1 MELRHL
7 RYFIAIAEE
16 LNIRRAAER
25 LNISHPPLSR
35 QLHDLEQEI
44 GVPLIVR
51 GKRGVALSDAGALF
65 LEEAR
70 LIVSHAAQAIEGARE
85 AGRGEAGRLRIAY
98 SFGYFDPSLAEVLTR
113 FRRRFPKVAIQMQQ
127 LDPQEQAEKLQRR
140 LVDVAYVGLR
150 FHRLQEQLHFECIR
164 RAEIRVALPA
174 GHSLCSE
181 ERVAIADLADQ
192 PFISLGGAFPD
203 YPGWLARLCAIGGFA
218 PRIAHQAD
226 TSSTLFGL
234 VSAAFGV
241 AILPELHD
249 PPVFEVVFR
258 PIAPAPPRFAFD
270 VAWRR
275 DDRSIVLQNFVALLR
290 SIRGTDGAG

>member
-1 MELRHL
+1 LELRHL

-16 LNIRRAAER
+16 LNLRRAAER

-44 GVPLIVR
+44 GVALLVR

-98 SFGYFDPSLAEVLTR
+98 SFGYFEPSLASVMKN
-113 FRRRFPKVAIQMQQ
+113 FRERFPKVRIEMQQ
-127 LDPQEQAEKLQRR
+127 LEPRQQAERLRR
-140 LVDVAYVGLR
+140 NLIDVAYVGLR
-150 FHRLQEQLHFECIR
+150 FQRLQEQLHFECIR
-164 RAEIRVALPA
+164 RADVRVVLPA
-174 GHSLCSE
+174 GHGLCGEKSL
-181 ERVAIADLADQ
+181 ALAALAEH

-203 YPGWLARLCAIGGFA
+203 YPAWLGRLCAAAGFA
-218 PRIAHQAD
+218 PRIVHEAD

-234 VSAAFGV
+234 VSAGFGV
-241 AILPELHD
+241 AILPALHD
-249 PPVFEVVFR
+249 PPVFDVAFR
-258 PIAPAPPRFAFD
+258 PITPAPPRFEFD

-275 DDRSIVLQNFVALLR
+275 DDRSVVLQNFVTLLR
-290 SIRGTDGAG
+290 ETVQPV